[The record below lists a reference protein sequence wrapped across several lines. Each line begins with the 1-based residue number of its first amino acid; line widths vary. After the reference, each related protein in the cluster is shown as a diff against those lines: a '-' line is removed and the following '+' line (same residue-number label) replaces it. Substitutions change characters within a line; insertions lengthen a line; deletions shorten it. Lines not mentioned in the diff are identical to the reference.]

1 MKYVLG
7 FVKGIIFTVLGL
19 LAIIGGGCVLDPDY
33 AGYVKDLSRRAERFT
48 DTGK

>member
-1 MKYVLG
+1 MKYIFS
-7 FVKGIIFTVLGL
+7 FVKGIIFTILGL
-19 LAIIGGGCVLDPDY
+19 LAVIGFNCVWNPDY